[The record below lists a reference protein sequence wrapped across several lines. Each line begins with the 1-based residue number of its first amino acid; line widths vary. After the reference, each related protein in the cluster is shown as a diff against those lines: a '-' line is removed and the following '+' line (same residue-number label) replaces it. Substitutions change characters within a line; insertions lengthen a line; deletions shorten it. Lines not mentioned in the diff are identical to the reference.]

1 MLLETL
7 VGLVFA
13 LYLAVSIGANDET
26 QAPLAGSG
34 AMSLG
39 SAVVAGAVAAFLG
52 AILLGKH
59 VENTI
64 ANKILTNSLSMGEI
78 LLVLGCIAIFL
89 TSTSLLGLSVSTT
102 HSTVGAIIGLGVSKW
117 GLGGVS
123 GSTVLWVSIGWLA
136 SPIIGLI
143 GAYLLDR
150 LFNWAKRRRVMGLV
164 KDLRVSRWSAYLLFF
179 WVFLTEFARSGN
191 DIANVT
197 GLLVQLGLAEPFKV
211 RLIAA
216 LGMSIG
222 LFAFA
227 RRVIRTV
234 GVSLVKID
242 PVSGL
247 AAQIVMALTM
257 LGGTLLGL
265 PLSGSHVLVG
275 AIIGLGIGEGR
286 YVDLR
291 KLRVITIGWIATFVC
306 TFLMSY
312 LGYRLLF

>member
-7 VGLVFA
+7 VGLAFA

-26 QAPLAGSG
+26 QAPIAGSG
-34 AMSLG
+34 AMSLN
-39 SAVVAGAVAAFLG
+39 SAVIAGAVAAFLG
-52 AILLGKH
+52 AILISKH

-64 ANKILTNSLSMGEI
+64 ANKILTNSLSSGEI
-78 LLVLGCIAIFL
+78 LLVLACIAIFL
-89 TSTSLLGLSVSTT
+89 TATSLLGLSVSTT
-102 HSTVGAIIGLGVSKW
+102 HSTVGAVIGLGISKW
-117 GLGGVS
+117 GLSGVS
-123 GSTVLWVSIGWLA
+123 GSTVLWVSAGWLA
-136 SPIIGLI
+136 SPLIGLF
-143 GAYLLDR
+143 GAYLLDK
-150 LFNWAKRRRVMGLV
+150 LFNWFRRRWVLGLV
-164 KDLRVSRWSAYLLFF
+164 NDLRVSRWSAYFLFF
-179 WVFLTEFARSGN
+179 WVFLTEFSRGGN

-197 GLLVQLGLAEPFKV
+197 GLLVQLKLTEPFNV

-216 LGMSIG
+216 VGMSVG

-227 RRVIRTV
+227 RKVIRTV

-242 PVSGL
+242 PVSGF

-257 LGGTLLGL
+257 LIGTLLGL

-291 KLRVITIGWIATFVC
+291 NLRVITIGWIATFVC